1 MMSEANFVLRHAR
14 GLRLARAVAAAVLA
28 GILTAGAVTA
38 YAHHSFAAQY
48 DSNKPVKMAG
58 VVTRL
63 EWTNPHVYIF
73 IDVTDNAGKVTN
85 WGFEMGPPH
94 MLQKAGWK
102 KNSLALGEQIEIEG
116 WLARD
121 GSNHANARRVTRSST
136 GEVLGAASSAGQTL
150 TGTGSGSSQ
159 APRPAPGGSTQA
171 IGSQQAAPA
180 GTP

>member
-1 MMSEANFVLRHAR
+1 MMSEAKTSRP
-14 GLRLARAVAAAVLA
+14 RLARTIAAALLTGIVAAS
-28 GILTAGAVTA
+28 AVTA

-73 IDVTDNAGKVTN
+73 IDVTDKAGKVVN

-102 KNSLALGEQIEIEG
+102 KNSLSLGEQIEIEG

-150 TGTGSGSSQ
+150 TGPGSGQ
-159 APRPAPGGSTQA
+159 PQRPAPSGSTQA

-180 GTP
+180 GAR